1 MASEHRIMIVDDEID
16 ILTIVRRILEKW
28 AFEVDTFSNPL
39 NAYEVFKSNPKRYA
53 LALIDLRMPEISGI
67 SLAVM
72 LRKIRKDIKIIIMT
86 AYDIS
91 INDIQSDAP
100 ELKPLSIL
108 RKPFVQKQICDA
120 VKKQVQVPS

>member
-1 MASEHRIMIVDDEID
+1 MIVDDEID

-28 AFEVDTFSNPL
+28 GFEVDTFSNPL
-39 NAYEVFKSNPKRYA
+39 NAYEVFKSAHKRYA
-53 LALIDLRMPEISGI
+53 LALIDLRMPEINGI
-67 SLAVM
+67 ALAVM
-72 LRKIRKDIKIIIMT
+72 LRKIRKDIKIMITT

-91 INDIQSDAP
+91 INDIQADAP

-120 VKKQVQVPS
+120 VKKQVQIPS